1 MMLRKTIAVAAALA
15 YLTSSAHSTPD
26 DPLPSSFAT
35 LGPVYGTEVFSQVS
49 GPVTKSVIGD
59 LNGDLFLDSITL
71 SGNRAVLLSGVGFY
85 DAGVL
90 LGPQNISDM
99 AFVPGVLE
107 DPPRDVLAFSK
118 PNGLRVLWWNDD
130 TGTIVSSLLSA
141 SCSNARHVAVGHFDQ
156 DPDERLDVVTVLDL
170 GPDLSLVSQHLN
182 LRRVGGQWQT
192 DPGPA
197 QLLSYSIEDLT
208 VMQYDG
214 VGTDELA
221 IVNSTHIRFLNANL
235 TEAGSSSIGSAS
247 QRIMTIETPDAA
259 PDRAAALL
267 NLVPG
272 AQLLYAMDST
282 DVDSPLSLAGVEI
295 VGATVGDTNIDGRG
309 DLIISQ
315 AATSDLLV
323 FDYIV
328 RGDGQGGQPPA
339 PYDWLERFQLLK
351 TVASGECHSNCGP
364 GTTEGTPVVADL
376 DHDGDGDIHAYVAQ
390 VGGVRVLR
398 SKNANPAEPVPPY
411 PTVLGSLSFYNP
423 GSGIYDLDSI
433 DLVIA
438 RGDRLPQANYMEV
451 IVWHQSSAGAG
462 TDLDAVDRELQMIPV
477 GENGPYTSVTIDLGT
492 LLTPD
497 LSPDV
502 LPIEIRAVVYDES
515 EDTIRTAGPARC
527 WLFLVSEDTKL
538 AVETVHSDSLGD
550 FVELGNNIEGDAIG
564 VYENAYVPAFYGGL
578 LPDPR

>member
-1 MMLRKTIAVAAALA
+1 MMLRKTLAAAAALA
-15 YLTSSAHSTPD
+15 CLISNAHSTPD
-26 DPLPSSFAT
+26 DPLPSSFDT

-90 LGPQNISDM
+90 LGPQNIVDM

-130 TGTIVSSLLSA
+130 TNTIVSSLLSA
-141 SCSNARHVAVGHFDQ
+141 SGGNARHVAVGHFDQ
-156 DPDERLDVVTVLDL
+156 DPDERLDVVTVHDL
-170 GPDLSLVSQHLN
+170 GPDLSLVSQYLN
-182 LRRVGGQWQT
+182 LRRVGGQWQFDT
-192 DPGPA
+192 GPA
-197 QLLSYSIEDLT
+197 QMLSYSIEDLT

-221 IVNSTHIRFLNANL
+221 IVNSTHIRFLQANL
-235 TEAGSSSIGSAS
+235 IEAGSFSIDSSA
-247 QRIMTIETPDAA
+247 QRIMTIETPAAA
-259 PDRAAALL
+259 PERAATLL
-267 NLVPG
+267 NLAPG
-272 AQLLYAMDST
+272 AQLLYAMGSSE
-282 DVDSPLSLAGVEI
+282 VDSPLSLAGVDI
-295 VGATVGDTNIDGRG
+295 VGATCGDTNFDGRG

-323 FDYIV
+323 FDYINH
-328 RGDGQGGQPPA
+328 GGSGGGQPLS
-339 PYDWLERFQLLK
+339 PYDWLDRFQPLP
-351 TVASGECHSNCGP
+351 TVAPGECDSNCGP

-376 DHDGDGDIHAYVAQ
+376 DHDGDGDIHAYIAQ
-390 VGGVRVLR
+390 MGGVRVLE
-398 SKNANPAEPVPPY
+398 SKNANPAEPVPPH
-411 PTVLGSLSFYNP
+411 PTVLGSLSFYNQ
-423 GSGIYDLDSI
+423 GGGINAPDWI

-451 IVWHQSSAGAG
+451 IVWHQSSADAG
-462 TDLDAVDRELQMIPV
+462 TDLDPIDRQLGMIPT
-477 GENGPYTSVTIDLGT
+477 GGNDPNTGVTVSLDR
-492 LLTPD
+492 LLTED

-502 LPIEIRAVVYDES
+502 FPIEIRAVVYNPVD
-515 EDTIRTAGPARC
+515 DVITTAGPARC
-527 WLFLVSEDTKL
+527 WLFLVSEEVKA
-538 AVETVHSDSLGD
+538 AVETVHGDSLGE
-550 FVELGNNIEGDAIG
+550 FVELGHNIEGDMIG

-578 LPDPR
+578 IPDPR